1 MGSKFMLQAT
11 RLNIK
16 LIFISRDGGHYPIGV
31 ELGKF
36 NANGAF
42 FQRIAPSALK
52 IPQWR

>member
-31 ELGKF
+31 ELDKF

-42 FQRIAPSALK
+42 FQRIAPLALK